1 LPSLVMFMS
10 SNHRLHPN
18 ANAGHGHR
26 HGQPLPKHQYAPP
39 ANHKNIRQY
48 SGQTMAPFAGR
59 GRANNS
65 HLGDTNLY
73 DYPGAGAAAQK
84 NLNQFNN
91 SMRPPSSQAAL
102 SHFNVGPHSSSGHGR
117 RDNGPMYSRNNHGSI
132 VQMNRANE
140 FNQNAPFNG
149 WNASQQQQHH
159 HQQQQQKQQQ
169 QHHYRHQDY
178 PNHSYNKKPASR
190 APYSNNSYN
199 MPNNNNSH
207 ARPNYSGNEQQKQQQ
222 HRSAAAPP
230 PPPPLPEDYSKNRK
244 RSRWDNH
251 GGDVSTISR
260 VVAREISR
268 EKRDAL
274 RKDPPKREASR
285 EISREN
291 REALRKDPPKRE
303 LSRDISRERRDA
315 SRKDPPKREVSREA
329 SRENREASRKDPPKR
344 EVSRD
349 ISRERRDASR
359 KDPPKREVSREASRE
374 NREASRKDPPKREV
388 PREISKDKMDVS
400 RKNPSKPGTKWDDR
414 GTSGEDPSKP
424 QVSPP
429 APNKPMEPI
438 LSKKP
443 MADNPLNAINALS
456 KLENK
461 WSGSGGAKGEEVM
474 TKSNKRAENRRR
486 RRIAQNNTKNGCI
499 GGSSSSNHSVEFR
512 DLEEKLG
519 AKIDVEDGPSS
530 KKQKSDGGKEF
541 DLVSDRVEVIDLVS
555 NPNNFPPL
563 ASKPPGVALEK
574 NSALQPTSVP
584 GNGTADQTSTIQ
596 YGLSIGD
603 DDEEMDISDEEKEA
617 VDNSKAN
624 GEKQQKPDKAVDLT
638 ENNVADLIGAALDSH
653 TLSKVA
659 SDTAVQQTPEQRGL
673 DQIEKEKHALK
684 LAELKAKA
692 KLARAKLRIAEKK
705 KARGIVQGHGSSQN
719 NDRIASTS
727 HRPVST
733 SPPLPLRVR
742 DITVGSLV
750 ICDVAVTGPPDEVRF
765 VESVYRLTSRDEQDP
780 VQITK
785 INSISNQLAPA
796 SITVPLSVGMSR
808 SEEKRIKLKQQLQ
821 LARLQL
827 ETKKKE
833 LLKRKALSPATEE
846 KAKPNQHTPTL
857 STVRDGNQHPKE
869 QNKIRDGNCTVE
881 QQELDTVSVSEA
893 NELNTQGDVS
903 NKNKNNEAAA
913 ANDALL
919 EDTTH
924 AKLERLRHRQKEL
937 KQKNDVANST
947 TSRSSQ
953 LQNLIHRQQDLLRVQ
968 GQELSESTMQFQ
980 SCVDAITSKQNLL
993 KESDQRLMEMHHRK
1007 RIVDGM
1013 VIRATEQ
1020 LILARKVLRERRH
1033 QNNV

>member
-1 LPSLVMFMS
+1 
-10 SNHRLHPN
+10 
-18 ANAGHGHR
+18 
-26 HGQPLPKHQYAPP
+26 
-39 ANHKNIRQY
+39 
-48 SGQTMAPFAGR
+48 
-59 GRANNS
+59 
-65 HLGDTNLY
+65 
-73 DYPGAGAAAQK
+73 
-84 NLNQFNN
+84 
-91 SMRPPSSQAAL
+91 
-102 SHFNVGPHSSSGHGR
+102 
-117 RDNGPMYSRNNHGSI
+117 
-132 VQMNRANE
+132 
-140 FNQNAPFNG
+140 
-149 WNASQQQQHH
+149 
-159 HQQQQQKQQQ
+159 
-169 QHHYRHQDY
+169 
-178 PNHSYNKKPASR
+178 
-190 APYSNNSYN
+190 
-199 MPNNNNSH
+199 
-207 ARPNYSGNEQQKQQQ
+207 
-222 HRSAAAPP
+222 
-230 PPPPLPEDYSKNRK
+230 
-244 RSRWDNH
+244 
-251 GGDVSTISR
+251 
-260 VVAREISR
+260 
-268 EKRDAL
+268 
-274 RKDPPKREASR
+274 
-285 EISREN
+285 
-291 REALRKDPPKRE
+291 
-303 LSRDISRERRDA
+303 
-315 SRKDPPKREVSREA
+315 
-329 SRENREASRKDPPKR
+329 
-344 EVSRD
+344 
-349 ISRERRDASR
+349 
-359 KDPPKREVSREASRE
+359 
-374 NREASRKDPPKREV
+374 
-388 PREISKDKMDVS
+388 
-400 RKNPSKPGTKWDDR
+400 
-414 GTSGEDPSKP
+414 
-424 QVSPP
+424 
-429 APNKPMEPI
+429 MEPI

-474 TKSNKRAENRRR
+474 TKSNKRSENRRR

-947 TSRSSQ
+947 TSRPSQ